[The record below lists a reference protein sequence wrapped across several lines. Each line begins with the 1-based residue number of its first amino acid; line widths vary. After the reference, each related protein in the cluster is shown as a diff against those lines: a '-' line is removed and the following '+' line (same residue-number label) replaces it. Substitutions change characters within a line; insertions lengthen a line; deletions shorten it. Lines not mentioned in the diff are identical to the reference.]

1 MKWQN
6 TQNQA
11 HLHKKQI
18 QLPPHFPDREAL
30 SSIPTIQVKRR
41 KIRESKVAEHHH
53 EATHGSTF
61 KEATSR

>member
-6 TQNQA
+6 TQNKE
-11 HLHKKQI
+11 HLHEQQI

-30 SSIPTIQVKRR
+30 SSIPTIQVRR
-41 KIRESKVAEHHH
+41 RNRRESKLAEHHH
-53 EATHGSTF
+53 EAKQGSTF